1 MHPLQAGLL
10 ALSSACLAR
19 ARLLYSGPEDLYA
32 FPKSRVTFLNNLPVS
47 NETAQHWLT
56 HGLKGGEREFMG
68 DSWEEGPWHPQ
79 SPLKEISG
87 PEVDSLQP
95 GSHVS
100 QLNAVDYTLEF
111 MKIGPDND
119 FLCLVPPPRNAS
131 PVSEELDRNE
141 VIRNGWSLLQ
151 PLTGK
156 CLYHRQTWFTYSYC
170 HNHEIRQFKELPP
183 NHPHAQGTYEPTED
197 PEWEAFTLG
206 RAPTAPET
214 DAEMAVADRIPYV
227 ANLEV
232 GHGPGT
238 RYLVQRWS
246 DGTYCDKTGKPR
258 EVEVQFHCSMT
269 MTDSIL
275 FVREAKTCSYVLV
288 VQTPRLCGEP
298 GFKSRMQNRD
308 ESLIRCRQIIESI
321 SVPTVSSE
329 EVTQLERRQTEH
341 DMDEF
346 DFPIRLSNRESRF
359 PIPSPA
365 AVQASIGA
373 DPSAKHDSFNGI
385 LRRTMEA
392 LMNNPELQVLTSN
405 NQQVYLNR
413 GDDGEIIIEILEE
426 IPIDGS
432 ASGAPQDEMSSEAY
446 SQLTDAL
453 RKAGFDVR
461 GEAEANS
468 NEGKT
473 HDDDEESRDLRDE
486 L

>member
-1 MHPLQAGLL
+1 MRSLHAALL
-10 ALSSACLAR
+10 ALSSACLCS

-32 FPKSRVTFLNNLPVS
+32 FPKSRVTFLNNFPVS
-47 NETAQHWLT
+47 NETAQHWLAQ
-56 HGLKGGEREFMG
+56 GLKGGEREFMG
-68 DSWEEGPWHPQ
+68 VSWEDRSWYPQ
-79 SPLKEISG
+79 SSLKEISSSELEN
-87 PEVDSLQP
+87 PQSP
-95 GSHVS
+95 VS
-100 QLNAVDYTLEF
+100 QPDYALEY
-111 MKIGPDND
+111 MKIGPENH
-119 FLCLVPPPRNAS
+119 FLCLVPPPRDSS

-151 PLTGK
+151 PLTGR

-170 HNHEIRQFKELPP
+170 HNHEIRQFKELPH

-206 RAPTAPET
+206 RAPTAPE
-214 DAEMAVADRIPYV
+214 AGAQMAVADQIPQV

-232 GHGPGT
+232 AHGPGT

-308 ESLIRCRQIIESI
+308 ESLIRCRQIIEPTP
-321 SVPTVSSE
+321 VPMMSSE
-329 EVTQLERRQTEH
+329 ESTQLERRTPEEH
-341 DMDEF
+341 HTDLDES
-346 DFPIRLSNRESRF
+346 DYPIGLSNRVSRF

-365 AVQASIGA
+365 PAPASIGA
-373 DPSAKHDSFNGI
+373 DPSTKDDPLNGL

-392 LMNNPELQVLTSN
+392 LMNTPEIQALTGN

-413 GDDGEIIIEILEE
+413 GEDGEIIIEILEE
-426 IPIDGS
+426 IPMDGS
-432 ASGAPQDEMSSEAY
+432 ANGVPQDEMSSEAY

-461 GEAEANS
+461 GEAETN
-468 NEGKT
+468 NDGGKVRE
-473 HDDDEESRDLRDE
+473 DDDEESRDLRDE